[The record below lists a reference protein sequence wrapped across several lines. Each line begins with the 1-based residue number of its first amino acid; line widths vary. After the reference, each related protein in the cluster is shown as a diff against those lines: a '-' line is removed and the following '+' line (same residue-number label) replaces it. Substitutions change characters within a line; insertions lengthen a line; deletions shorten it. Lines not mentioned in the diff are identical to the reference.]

1 MSRTNIDP
9 TQLDA
14 APVRPCPHCG
24 GGPDTVLVAKK
35 ITTYEWHRPD
45 CPLIAATNQP
55 RRQRHR

>member
-14 APVRPCPHCG
+14 APVRPCPHCA

-35 ITTYEWHRPD
+35 ITTYECTAPTAR
-45 CPLIAATNQP
+45 
-55 RRQRHR
+55 